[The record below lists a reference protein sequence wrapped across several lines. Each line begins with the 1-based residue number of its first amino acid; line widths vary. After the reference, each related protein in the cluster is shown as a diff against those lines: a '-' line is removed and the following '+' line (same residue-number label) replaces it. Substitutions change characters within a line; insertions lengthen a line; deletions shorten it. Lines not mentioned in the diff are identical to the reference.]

1 MMLTALII
9 CLTDWCIAA
18 THMAYSKSERMPFYD
33 RYLPLFRDVWHLVGG
48 MRYVCFAYLAW
59 ISWGMDWRY
68 YVGTAVLNQVG
79 WMVLKIL
86 HGKSNRWGLLPA
98 WLKPSTWR

>member
-1 MMLTALII
+1 MMLTAIII

-18 THMAYSKSERMPFYD
+18 THMAYTKSERMPVYD

-59 ISWGMDWRY
+59 IS
-68 YVGTAVLNQVG
+68 
-79 WMVLKIL
+79 
-86 HGKSNRWGLLPA
+86 
-98 WLKPSTWR
+98 